1 MFPHDLLR
9 LSLPVFAFA
18 AWTEHSIRS
27 FSSFAKHHFQKCI
40 GLVDP
45 FIGDLTPT

>member
-1 MFPHDLLR
+1 MFPHDILYLL
-9 LSLPVFAFA
+9 LPVFAFA

-27 FSSFAKHHFQKCI
+27 FSKLAKHRFQKII